1 MAVEFLLGRLILQA
15 AVSTSSLLARV
26 QSFGVYSLGGAVV
39 AVYAL
44 KSELVVSAASLD
56 DTFKVLLPFDGFF

>member
-1 MAVEFLLGRLILQA
+1 MLGRLILQA
-15 AVSTSSLLARV
+15 AVSSSLLARV

>member
-15 AVSTSSLLARV
+15 AVSSSLLARV

>member
-1 MAVEFLLGRLILQA
+1 MLGRLILQA
-15 AVSTSSLLARV
+15 AVSSSLLARV
-26 QSFGVYSLGGAVV
+26 QSFEVCSLGGAVV

>member
-1 MAVEFLLGRLILQA
+1 MLGRLILQA
-15 AVSTSSLLARV
+15 AVSSSLLARV
-26 QSFGVYSLGGAVV
+26 QSFGVCSLGGAVV